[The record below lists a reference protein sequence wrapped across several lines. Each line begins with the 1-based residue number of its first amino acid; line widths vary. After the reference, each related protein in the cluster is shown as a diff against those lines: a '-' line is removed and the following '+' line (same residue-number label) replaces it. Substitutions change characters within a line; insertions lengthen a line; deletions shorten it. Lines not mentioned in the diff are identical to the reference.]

1 MSFVLKLTVDQISE
15 KILFQSPQQKHLN
28 SNENPLSF
36 CSNQDGIF
44 SGNNDTYKSTYRF
57 DFNFV
62 VFSCRGSRSFST
74 VYCKYTVRACF
85 NNLKNLSICESG
97 IKFPNI
103 QLRKC
108 ESKKTNSR
116 VSATY
121 SKSEW
126 KPRELYLKPNS
137 TTEAIHLLISKMRH
151 MKVS

>member
-1 MSFVLKLTVDQISE
+1 MDYSRVTTIA
-15 KILFQSPQQKHLN
+15 QSAH
-28 SNENPLSF
+28 
-36 CSNQDGIF
+36 
-44 SGNNDTYKSTYRF
+44 RF

-121 SKSEW
+121 SKSKW

-137 TTEAIHLLISKMRH
+137 TTEAIHLLISKMLH

>member
-1 MSFVLKLTVDQISE
+1 MEYSRVTTIAQ
-15 KILFQSPQQKHLN
+15 
-28 SNENPLSF
+28 
-36 CSNQDGIF
+36 
-44 SGNNDTYKSTYRF
+44 STYRF

-121 SKSEW
+121 SKSGW

-137 TTEAIHLLISKMRH
+137 TTKAIHLLISKMLH
-151 MKVS
+151 MKVSKNFRSPHTTPKIQSVPNGKKELKEKFKRIMLPLSTPGV